1 MKFSL
6 VRAMAVPAVA
16 LLCFVILTG
25 HEYWLEPN
33 RFSFSVG
40 ETAQVGIRVG
50 EHFAGEVRPWN
61 PAKFTS
67 VVLHDIRGQRV
78 VPIDSVNGLKT
89 QWPFTFTSAGGHLL
103 TVATTNS
110 SIELAPDKFEAY
122 LREDGIEYVIAER
135 ARLGESALPGRE
147 QYRRCAKLLMQVGAP
162 TASDTT
168 YKTRTGLALEI
179 LPERNPY
186 LTNSGERLPVR
197 VLYEG
202 KPLANTLVAVRSRHA
217 ASHALQT
224 VRTGP
229 DGRALVMLPPAG
241 PCLISLVHMVR
252 VPDSSRV
259 QWQSYWGSYCFEVQ
273 R

>member
-6 VRAMAVPAVA
+6 VRAAGLAA
-16 LLCFVILTG
+16 LGLVCWLVLSG
-25 HEYWLEPN
+25 HEYWLEPD
-33 RFSFSVG
+33 RFLFNVG
-40 ETAQVGIRVG
+40 QTAQVGIRVG

-61 PAKFTS
+61 PAKFTA
-67 VVLHDIRGQRV
+67 VVHHDQLGARALS
-78 VPIDSVNGLKT
+78 IDSSKGLKT
-89 QWPFTFTSAGGHLL
+89 QWPLTFTAAGGQLL

-110 SIELAPDKFEAY
+110 SIELAADKFEAY
-122 LREDGIEYVIAER
+122 LREDGMEYVVAER

-147 QYRRCAKLLMQVGAP
+147 QYLRCAKLLMQVGPPLA
-162 TASDTT
+162 ADTT
-168 YKTRTGLALEI
+168 YKMHTGLALEI

-186 LTNSGERLPVR
+186 LAKSGERLPVR
-197 VLYEG
+197 VLYQG
-202 KPLANTLVAVRSRHA
+202 KPLANALVAVRSRHA
-217 ASHALQT
+217 APHDLQT

-229 DGRALVMLPPAG
+229 DGRALVPLPPAG

-252 VPDSSRV
+252 VADSPSV